1 MKAELVRRPRR
12 QLRTALM
19 KHSGMIQKC
28 EQGALPRLRVT
39 RKFLRLGGKGPAVP
53 LPLELDR
60 YLAAFFVPC
69 QLKGGCWALG
79 SGTRKDQPGALT
91 KFLHAVDWSH
101 VEAVFAWGSPALQQA
116 FE

>member
-39 RKFLRLGGKGPAVP
+39 RKGLPAFLRLGGKGPAVP
-53 LPLELDR
+53 LPLELDS

-69 QLKGGCWALG
+69 QPKGGAGPWVPALG
-79 SGTRKDQPGALT
+79 RTSLVP
-91 KFLHAVDWSH
+91 
-101 VEAVFAWGSPALQQA
+101 
-116 FE
+116 